1 MSRLDSLKR
10 VINKKNDFTLTMS
23 NNRFHIDEEKNILR
37 NLLTK
42 MVKLIK
48 FKQTGQFDFKMFFHY
63 E

>member
-1 MSRLDSLKR
+1 
-10 VINKKNDFTLTMS
+10 MS

-48 FKQTGQFDFKMFFHY
+48 FKQTGQFDFKMFLNY